1 MTPRLANQRRRMV
14 ASRGADK
21 REKLW
26 RAMRILRTFTIG
38 ELAAVTEL
46 ASVKSV
52 SAFCS
57 ELRRAGYLTVQRGN
71 HHRGECAR
79 YRLIRNSGPL
89 SPWATNHSAAV
100 YDPNTNTEYP
110 IRQGQPS

>member
-14 ASRGADK
+14 AARGADK

-26 RAMRILRTFTIG
+26 RAMRILRTFSIG

-71 HHRGECAR
+71 HHKSECAR
-79 YRLIRNSGPL
+79 YHLIRDSGPL
-89 SPWATNHSAAV
+89 APWAMNHGTAI
-100 YDPNTNTEYP
+100 YDPNEDKEYS
-110 IRQGQPS
+110 IR

>member
-14 ASRGADK
+14 AAKRSGK

-26 RAMRILRTFTIG
+26 RAMRILRTFTTG

-71 HHRGECAR
+71 HHQHECAR
-79 YRLIRNSGPL
+79 YRLIRDTGPL
-89 SPWATNHSAAV
+89 VPWSINHGKAI
-100 YDPNTNTEYP
+100 YDPNEDKEYAL
-110 IRQGQPS
+110 Q

>member
-38 ELAAVTEL
+38 ELAAVIEL

-57 ELRRAGYLTVQRGN
+57 ELQRAGYLTVQRGN
-71 HHRGECAR
+71 HHQHECAR
-79 YRLIRNSGPL
+79 YRLIRDTGPIA
-89 SPWATNHSAAV
+89 PWAMNYSAAV
-100 YDPNTNTEYP
+100 YDPNEDKEYP
-110 IRQGQPS
+110 IT